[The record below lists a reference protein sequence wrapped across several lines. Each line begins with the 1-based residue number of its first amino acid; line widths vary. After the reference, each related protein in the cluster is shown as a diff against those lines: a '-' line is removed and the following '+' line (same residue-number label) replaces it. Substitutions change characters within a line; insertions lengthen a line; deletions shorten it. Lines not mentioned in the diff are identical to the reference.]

1 MVNILRANDE
11 KPGVGNILMR
21 IYLDNCC
28 FNRPFDDQDQL
39 RIRLETE
46 AKLGVQEEILLGR
59 IELVWSYILDYENQ
73 FNPFDERR
81 EAIRKWKSHAVINV
95 EESAGV
101 LTKANQLKERGISSK
116 DALHVACAIAGNCR
130 YILTTDEALIVKLK
144 GMEAIQ
150 VMNPT
155 EFILGEKK

>member
-1 MVNILRANDE
+1 
-11 KPGVGNILMR
+11 MR

-81 EAIRKWKSHAVINV
+81 EAVRKWNSHGVINV
-95 EESAGV
+95 EESEEV
-101 LTKANQLKERGISSK
+101 LTKANQLKGKGISNK
-116 DALHVACAIAGNCR
+116 DALHVACAIVGKCE
-130 YILTTDEALIVKLK
+130 YFLTTDEALIAKLK
-144 GMEAIQ
+144 ELEDIQ
-150 VMNPT
+150 VVNPT
-155 EFILGEKK
+155 EFILGEEP

>member
-1 MVNILRANDE
+1 
-11 KPGVGNILMR
+11 MR

-46 AKLGVQEEILLGR
+46 AKVGIQEEILLGR

-73 FNPFDERR
+73 CNPFDERR
-81 EAIRKWKSHAVINV
+81 EAIRKWNSHSVINI
-95 EESAGV
+95 EESEEV
-101 LTKANQLKERGISSK
+101 LTKAKQLKGKGVSNK
-116 DALHVACAIAGNCR
+116 DALHVACAIAGKSE
-130 YILTTDEALIVKLK
+130 YFLTTDETLLMKLK
-144 GMEAIQ
+144 GMEDIH

-155 EFILGEKK
+155 GFILGEDQ

>member
-1 MVNILRANDE
+1 
-11 KPGVGNILMR
+11 MR

-81 EAIRKWKSHAVINV
+81 EAIQKWKSHAVMNV

-101 LTKANQLKERGISSK
+101 LTKASQLKARGVSSK
-116 DALHVACAIAGNCR
+116 DALHVACAIAGKCG